1 MQRIIATPLASRFC
15 APRQRSAQSPPHARS
30 PFRSALLHPDA
41 RSPFRS
47 VPCCCIPTRVRRFVP
62 CCCIPTR
69 VRRSVLPPT
78 DTHAPPRSALHFPLS
93 AAAQLAAFRIL
104 ETFPFIGKKMR
115 AVALGSFRIAWKR
128 FHFSITVYYRF
139 LILST
144 LFSHFFSILFTQPY
158 SPPPF
163 TRYPCCGTTIIPL
176 FFARPPPFFVQAADA
191 EAASAKAAHEE
202 AALSLKRHAAYPLP
216 QTLRAGRS
224 PPPTAPY
231 PNRTQILTKKCPV
244 FGISVLRT
252 TKNRAKVHE
261 KRTFSCENI
270 LSCAWR
276 RERDLNPCYPYGGK
290 HDFEEINVFEYTI
303 YCFPILL

>member
-1 MQRIIATPLASRFC
+1 MRVRRFV
-15 APRQRSAQSPPHARS
+15 PR
-30 PFRSALLHPDA
+30 
-41 RSPFRS
+41 
-47 VPCCCIPTRVRRFVP
+47 CCIPTRVRRFVP

-69 VRRSVLPPT
+69 VRRFVPRCCIPMCVRRSVLPPT
-78 DTHAPPRSALHFPLS
+78 DTRAPPRPVLHFPRS

-115 AVALGSFRIAWKR
+115 ALTLGSFRISWKR

-144 LFSHFFSILFTQPY
+144 LFSNFFRFSSRSLTLPLRLRAIRAAARR
-158 SPPPF
+158 SS
-163 TRYPCCGTTIIPL
+163 PL
-176 FFARPPPFFVQAADA
+176 FFARPPPFFAQAADA

-231 PNRTQILTKKCPV
+231 PSRTQILTKKRPA
-244 FGISVLRT
+244 FGISVPQT
-252 TKNRAKVHE
+252 TKNRAKMHE

-270 LSCAWR
+270 LSYAWR
-276 RERDLNPCYPYGGK
+276 RERD
-290 HDFEEINVFEYTI
+290 F
-303 YCFPILL
+303 ILHNILCI